1 MSIKNKEKNNDDWF
15 QKLDSPLKEVHSN
28 YVKLDVKR
36 REIVKNQKSLN
47 EYNINPSKNK
57 KTKLTKK
64 DALFNIF
71 DEKKLLNRFNIYNYK
86 ELDRD
91 NRILKNLLARIERIS
106 INKNTK
112 KLKKYKTNHEYELS
126 EISCNKR
133 KQELK
138 LDKEYNLNN
147 DEKDKSNLEKINY
160 TEKKDEDNINHKK
173 PIKLNKI
180 HLKHLK
186 YISSSENTPQ
196 NTDISRNVKPFEIS
210 TENHN
215 LNNDITNYENYF
227 YTYELN
233 KNNHIDIF
241 ETKNFINEI
250 SSTEKNETNETNNN
264 NNFFQTLTRVN
275 EDESKKKIKKNK
287 LSKLQKLYQMMKIIY
302 DGDQN
307 CQKSGTIIN
316 KDLIQIKNKKVM
328 NSINKTEN
336 RKINLSINYS
346 RIKTRKDI
354 EENILNIPKLHIYEH
369 LKNNIK
375 INSQKRIMS
384 QNYNDIN
391 ISHDEEKININN
403 NKRKKSLILP
413 IIHT

>member
-1 MSIKNKEKNNDDWF
+1 MSNKKDDKNNDDWF
-15 QKLDSPLKEVHSN
+15 QKLDFPLKQVHSN
-28 YVKLDVKR
+28 YVKLDIKR
-36 REIVKNQKSLN
+36 REIINNQKVLN
-47 EYNINPSKNK
+47 EFNLNPSKNK
-57 KTKLTKK
+57 KIKLSKR
-64 DALFNIF
+64 DAQVNKF

-91 NRILKNLLARIERIS
+91 NMILKNLLARIEKSS
-106 INKNTK
+106 IIKNKK
-112 KLKKYKTNHEYELS
+112 KLKKYKTNHEYDVS
-126 EISCNKR
+126 KISVNNR

-138 LDKEYNLNN
+138 LDKEYNLKN
-147 DEKDKSNLEKINY
+147 DDNDKLNLGKINY
-160 TEKKDEDNINHKK
+160 TDKKGEDINHKK

-180 HLKHLK
+180 HLKRLK

-196 NTDISRNVKPFEIS
+196 NTDRSRNDKPFEIS

-215 LNNDITNYENYF
+215 LNNDITSSVNYISTDEQ
-227 YTYELN
+227 N
-233 KNNHIDIF
+233 KNNNIDIF
-241 ETKNFINEI
+241 ENKNFINEI
-250 SSTEKNETNETNNN
+250 SINDKNETNNK

-275 EDESKKKIKKNK
+275 QDEPKKRIKKNK
-287 LSKLQKLYQMMKIIY
+287 LSKLQNLYQMMKIVY

-307 CQKSGTIIN
+307 CQKSGKIIN
-316 KDLIQIKNKKVM
+316 NDLIQIKNKKVM
-328 NSINKTEN
+328 HSINKTEP

-354 EENILNIPKLHIYEH
+354 EEKILNNPQLHIYEH

-375 INSQKRIMS
+375 INSQKRIMT

-391 ISHDEEKININN
+391 IDHDEEEININN
-403 NKRKKSLILP
+403 NNRKKSLILP

>member
-1 MSIKNKEKNNDDWF
+1 MSSKNKEKNNDDWF
-15 QKLDSPLKEVHSN
+15 QKLDFPLKQVHSN

-36 REIVKNQKSLN
+36 RDIVNNQKLLN
-47 EYNINPSKNK
+47 EFNVNSSKNK
-57 KTKLTKK
+57 KIKLTKK
-64 DALFNIF
+64 DAQVNKF

-91 NRILKNLLARIERIS
+91 NMILKNLLSRIERSS
-106 INKNTK
+106 INKSK
-112 KLKKYKTNHEYELS
+112 KILKKYKTNHEYDIS
-126 EISCNKR
+126 EISCNNGKY
-133 KQELK
+133 ELK
-138 LDKEYNLNN
+138 IDKDYNINH
-147 DEKDKSNLEKINY
+147 DEKDKLNLGKNNY
-160 TEKKDEDNINHKK
+160 TDKKDDDIIHHNK

-186 YISSSENTPQ
+186 YKNSSETTPQ
-196 NTDISRNVKPFEIS
+196 HTDRTRNDKPFELS

-215 LNNDITNYENYF
+215 LINDITHSENYLS
-227 YTYELN
+227 TDEPN
-233 KNNHIDIF
+233 KNNNIDIF
-241 ETKNFINEI
+241 ESKNFINEI
-250 SSTEKNETNETNNN
+250 TSTEKNETNN

-275 EDESKKKIKKNK
+275 QDESKKRIKKNK
-287 LSKLQKLYQMMKIIY
+287 LSKKQNLYQMMKIIY

-307 CQKSGTIIN
+307 CQKSGKIIN
-316 KDLIQIKNKKVM
+316 NDLIQIKNKKVM
-328 NSINKTEN
+328 HSINKTEH

-354 EENILNIPKLHIYEH
+354 EEKILNNPELHIYEH

-375 INSQKRIMS
+375 INSQKKIMT
-384 QNYNDIN
+384 QNYDDIN
-391 ISHDEEKININN
+391 INPDEEKININN